1 MLKIINS
8 SFFLLNLSMGK
19 VEIKNEINKA
29 LDEVPE
35 EVLAQVL
42 DLLKQYSSTKDSS
55 FSLLGGLDKLLS
67 EDKELLRKLAQ

>member
-1 MLKIINS
+1 ME
-8 SFFLLNLSMGK
+8 K

>member
-1 MLKIINS
+1 
-8 SFFLLNLSMGK
+8 MGK

-42 DLLKQYSSTKDSS
+42 DLLKQYSSTKDSNV
-55 FSLLGGLDKLLS
+55 SLLGGLNKLLS
-67 EDKELLRKLAQ
+67 EDNELLRKLAQ